1 MFLFNRHFAGKNHA
15 RCAFEVKLGV
25 EQIDAA
31 AKTLLKF
38 QERVDAEKTG
48 APGIL
53 GVIVSSGYGYLRDD
67 GVAVVPIAALGP

>member
-53 GVIVSSGYGYLRDD
+53 GVIVGSGYGYLRDD